1 SLARAMRGQGRR
13 RRDARRPQHDLG
25 KLRRLSLVEPVDAKK
40 PTVAVE
46 SGALLFGRQTLAFAP
61 PAEMFEPPFRHP
73 TLPGCKLERISEP
86 SQLSNLKLV
95 RLFVERGDQTVDAA
109 AAQDQRKIRS
119 TRRQFADRTRQIN
132 VPNLPSGVVVV

>member
-1 SLARAMRGQGRR
+1 MPSRTCCDPAPQCRIFEALREMPQGQGDPVVSLARAVRGQGRR

-73 TLPGCKLERISEP
+73 TLPG
-86 SQLSNLKLV
+86 
-95 RLFVERGDQTVDAA
+95 
-109 AAQDQRKIRS
+109 
-119 TRRQFADRTRQIN
+119 
-132 VPNLPSGVVVV
+132 